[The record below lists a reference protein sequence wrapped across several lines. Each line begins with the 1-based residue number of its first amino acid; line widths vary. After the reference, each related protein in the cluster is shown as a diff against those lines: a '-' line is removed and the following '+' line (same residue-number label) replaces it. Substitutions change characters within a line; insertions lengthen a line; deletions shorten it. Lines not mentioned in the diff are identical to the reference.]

1 VINNFNNWLN
11 EVLRKGQIED
21 AKRWSEW
28 RNEEVRNRIEEIL
41 GSGGAIYLEDK
52 WNKIIKYKDHF
63 KIDDKMKKDLEEKGY
78 CVDEYAGKVF
88 KRRELNR
95 DELIERGRLKEEIE
109 EFMDIEDLKDVNKR
123 KELFKKL
130 NSEQRGKVSKW
141 EKMGALV
148 SIDLSKMIMSGDV
161 EREIYLLNIVE
172 RISKGEINFLI
183 TSEPIKIM
191 QMSNITDKEEY
202 KQGERIKLAWISCM
216 SSVIGVERDGIIYHD
231 EKCEKVIRDQSDNYL
246 KYDIQHGTLICYIYM
261 GDRSNLNPELNT
273 NNTLGRILIK
283 PFYNKEK
290 RVIRYFV
297 ERELYSSINF
307 FLTSSN
313 FS

>member
-148 SIDLSKMIMSGDV
+148 SIDLSKMIMSG
-161 EREIYLLNIVE
+161 
-172 RISKGEINFLI
+172 
-183 TSEPIKIM
+183 
-191 QMSNITDKEEY
+191 
-202 KQGERIKLAWISCM
+202 
-216 SSVIGVERDGIIYHD
+216 
-231 EKCEKVIRDQSDNYL
+231 
-246 KYDIQHGTLICYIYM
+246 
-261 GDRSNLNPELNT
+261 
-273 NNTLGRILIK
+273 
-283 PFYNKEK
+283 
-290 RVIRYFV
+290 FV
-297 ERELYSSINF
+297 
-307 FLTSSN
+307 
-313 FS
+313 